1 MRRILW
7 DENKDAINRQKH
19 RVSFPEASEVF
30 FDPLLV
36 TVADHRQ
43 EADEL
48 RFFSLGEIRA
58 NACLR
63 LRIQKRLNLL
73 ELLPHEMPPL
83 RRGEAMKKV
92 NDEEH
97 DDDIPDEIDFSGG
110 VRGKY
115 AGSIEPLNN
124 LILID
129 PELFETFPSAEAV
142 NEALRLLKKASTE
155 ATAAGKRHDRAR
167 AS

>member
-1 MRRILW
+1 
-7 DENKDAINRQKH
+7 
-19 RVSFPEASEVF
+19 
-30 FDPLLV
+30 
-36 TVADHRQ
+36 
-43 EADEL
+43 
-48 RFFSLGEIRA
+48 
-58 NACLR
+58 
-63 LRIQKRLNLL
+63 
-73 ELLPHEMPPL
+73 
-83 RRGEAMKKV
+83 MKTA
-92 NDEEH
+92 NDEEY
-97 DDDIPDEIDFSGG
+97 DDMPDEIDFSGG

-124 LILID
+124 LILIE

>member
-1 MRRILW
+1 MRSIARSI
-7 DENKDAINRQKH
+7 EYHSRKQARF
-19 RVSFPEASEVF
+19 S
-30 FDPLLV
+30 FDPLLL
-36 TVADHRQ
+36 TVSDHRH

-48 RFFSLGEIRA
+48 RFFNLARLER

-63 LRIQKRLNLL
+63 LRIQNRMNLL

-83 RRGEAMKKV
+83 RRGEIMKKV
-92 NDEEH
+92 NDEEY
-97 DDDIPDEIDFSGG
+97 DDDMPDEIDFSGG